1 MKVRNWRNG
10 TIFSIVSILALT
22 VTAFLVGA
30 SGNQNDSDTEA
41 PASSE
46 NSELIALLTVDT
58 TVVNC
63 AELVGDDAVKTL
75 EDGRKIIP
83 FDFGA
88 LKPVEEG
95 GRKWSDALST
105 PLIANQPT
113 DALKEIQTAICLDPL
128 LGVSLAHLFAHFTVD
143 DVKIVDLNDWLKPFE
158 VDADLINDLAAE
170 FAPLLDV
177 ANPSDEQVSSA
188 INQNL
193 IYQGLAEKL
202 GTMLTRFS
210 IVGIQSARSV
220 LNYHLAGGGLVVG
233 GLPEVA
239 LNATQEGLPAL
250 VLEVNMKPGVCLA
263 RIGFNTGDKRP
274 EVFGC
279 PFATTPTTSNPT
291 GSTTPPTSPPTTVP
305 GGKDASERPAQ
316 DPVISC
322 PSGQYA
328 DRNTGNCTSGGD
340 SPPPTYNNS
349 GGDSGPGAPG
359 PGVSTPPTDPAPD
372 PTVPTNT
379 GPGDGYLPDPNV

>member
-10 TIFSIVSILALT
+10 TIFSVVSILALT

-30 SGNQNDSDTEA
+30 SDNQNDSDTEA

-128 LGVSLAHLFAHFTVD
+128 L
-143 DVKIVDLNDWLKPFE
+143 
-158 VDADLINDLAAE
+158 
-170 FAPLLDV
+170 
-177 ANPSDEQVSSA
+177 
-188 INQNL
+188 
-193 IYQGLAEKL
+193 
-202 GTMLTRFS
+202 
-210 IVGIQSARSV
+210 
-220 LNYHLAGGGLVVG
+220 
-233 GLPEVA
+233 
-239 LNATQEGLPAL
+239 
-250 VLEVNMKPGVCLA
+250 
-263 RIGFNTGDKRP
+263 
-274 EVFGC
+274 
-279 PFATTPTTSNPT
+279 
-291 GSTTPPTSPPTTVP
+291 
-305 GGKDASERPAQ
+305 
-316 DPVISC
+316 
-322 PSGQYA
+322 
-328 DRNTGNCTSGGD
+328 
-340 SPPPTYNNS
+340 
-349 GGDSGPGAPG
+349 
-359 PGVSTPPTDPAPD
+359 
-372 PTVPTNT
+372 
-379 GPGDGYLPDPNV
+379 